1 MRKELKW
8 HLLGTKELCLI
19 RALQGFNLFYG
30 DIMIAFLRQLI
41 AWIVAV
47 ALLVQGVGLSQPAQ
61 AIPLQLGSSTS
72 TKVVTL
78 LDSNNSKI
86 LGEDNKYV
94 SLATEA
100 VNKDSLVKGLVFSDT
115 DEFYK
120 ELTTALKSGEPV
132 HIITDY
138 TSYDDFPPRL
148 KQIFKPDADTIP
160 INTPVAPGLIPSPF
174 APIPAK
180 IDYKWLIIPVSTA
193 VGAGAGAAIGLPAG
207 GIGTVPGALVGG
219 GVGLAAG
226 AVTVAMMDNK
236 HEVRF
241 EIDIETGKF
250 VIVVIPI
257 SYEL

>member
-1 MRKELKW
+1 
-8 HLLGTKELCLI
+8 
-19 RALQGFNLFYG
+19 
-30 DIMIAFLRQLI
+30 MIAFLRQLI
-41 AWIVAV
+41 VWIVAV

-86 LGEDNKYV
+86 LGENNKYV

-100 VNKDSLVKGLVFSDT
+100 VNKDSLLKGLVFSDT

-132 HIITDY
+132 QIITDY

-160 INTPVAPGLIPSPF
+160 INALGAAAAAAINTPVAQLIPSPSMF
-174 APIPAK
+174 ASIPAK

-193 VGAGAGAAIGLPAG
+193 FGAGAGAAIGLPTG

-236 HEVRF
+236 HQVRF

-250 VIVVIPI
+250 VIVVIPV
-257 SYEL
+257 S

>member
-1 MRKELKW
+1 
-8 HLLGTKELCLI
+8 
-19 RALQGFNLFYG
+19 
-30 DIMIAFLRQLI
+30 MIAFLRQLI
-41 AWIVAV
+41 VWIVAV
-47 ALLVQGVGLSQPAQ
+47 ALLGQGVRLSQPAH
-61 AIPLQLGSSTS
+61 AIQLRQGVSTS
-72 TKVVTL
+72 TNVVTL

-100 VNKDSLVKGLVFSDT
+100 VNKDNLVKGWVFSDT

-160 INTPVAPGLIPSPF
+160 INTLVAPGLIPSPSMF
-174 APIPAK
+174 ASIPAK
-180 IDYKWLIIPVSTA
+180 IDYKWLIIPVCTA
-193 VGAGAGAAIGLPAG
+193 FGAGVGGAIGLPAG

-219 GVGLAAG
+219 GVGLATC
-226 AVTVAMMDNK
+226 AVTAAMMDNK

-250 VIVVIPI
+250 VIVIIPI
-257 SYEL
+257 S

>member
-1 MRKELKW
+1 MTR
-8 HLLGTKELCLI
+8 
-19 RALQGFNLFYG
+19 
-30 DIMIAFLRQLI
+30 
-41 AWIVAV
+41 
-47 ALLVQGVGLSQPAQ
+47 
-61 AIPLQLGSSTS
+61 
-72 TKVVTL
+72 

-115 DEFYK
+115 NEFYK
-120 ELTTALKSGEPV
+120 ELATALKSGEPV

-160 INTPVAPGLIPSPF
+160 INPLVAPGLIPSPSMF
-174 APIPAK
+174 ASIPAK

-193 VGAGAGAAIGLPAG
+193 FGAGAGAAIGLPAG

-226 AVTVAMMDNK
+226 AVTVALMDNK

-241 EIDIETGKF
+241 EIDIQTGKF
-250 VIVVIPI
+250 VIVVIPV
-257 SYEL
+257 S